1 MLPTIKLYTFGKM
14 SKHTCFAF
22 YPHFLCA
29 MILYAQGGG
38 GIFKFSLE
46 RKHKAVI
53 YIVLLIVIVLVLL
66 LVLKSCGKPATPPSG
81 DTSQTTS
88 TTKPLDFIPAVDA
101 PSDSITIPAV
111 TGINLKSGQL
121 QQKVEFYNPKEN
133 QCYFVISIYLS
144 DDTLIYESNYLAP
157 AETITEINLL
167 QTLKK
172 GTYKNCRIVYN
183 CYTLDS
189 KAALNSGDVKIEINS
204 Y

>member
-1 MLPTIKLYTFGKM
+1 M
-14 SKHTCFAF
+14 
-22 YPHFLCA
+22 
-29 MILYAQGGG
+29 
-38 GIFKFSLE
+38 
-46 RKHKAVI
+46 I
-53 YIVLLIVIVLVLL
+53 YILLLIVVILVLL
-66 LVLKSCGKPATPPSG
+66 LLLKCCNNKSNTPPHLG

-101 PSDSITIPAV
+101 PSNSITIPAV

-121 QQKVEFYNPKEN
+121 QQNVDFYNPKDN

-144 DDTLIYESNYLAP
+144 DDTLIYKSDYLAP
-157 AETITEINLL
+157 AETITEITLL

-189 KAALNSGDVKIEINS
+189 KATLNSGDVKIEISS